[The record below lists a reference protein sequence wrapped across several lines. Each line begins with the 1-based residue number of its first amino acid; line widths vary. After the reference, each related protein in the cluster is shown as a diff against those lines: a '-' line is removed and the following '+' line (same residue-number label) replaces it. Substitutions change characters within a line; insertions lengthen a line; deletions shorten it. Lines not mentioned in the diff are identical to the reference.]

1 MLVCCTPSLTPYIY
15 PLEI

>member
-1 MLVCCTPSLTPYIY
+1 MLGCCTPNLTPYIY